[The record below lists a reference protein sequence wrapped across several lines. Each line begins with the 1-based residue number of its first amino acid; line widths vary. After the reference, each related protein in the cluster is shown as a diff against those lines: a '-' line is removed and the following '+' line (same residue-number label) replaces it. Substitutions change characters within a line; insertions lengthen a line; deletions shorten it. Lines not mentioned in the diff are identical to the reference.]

1 MSSYL
6 LINLAIA
13 TGISADAVIVTLA
26 NLRRFDRPS
35 VVWRWSSAVGLT
47 HWLLPFVG
55 FLGGWWLLRYPA
67 LRVAV
72 YAVAALAM
80 AALARNAFRGA
91 LAAEVEGAV
100 PAEAAFPTWGL
111 VWAVSLD
118 ALATGP
124 GKVSAAASWST
135 AEMAWSFV
143 IVGATVALYVFG
155 AGLVAW
161 RLCLRAERSGGDGRT
176 MAGWRTVFL
185 ALETFTF
192 GAFAGLGLDRA
203 AAELTASLGVG
214 ALPAD
219 ALVWASAALVAGL
232 WVAWGGRMYRGQL
245 RAVDAESVTRGG

>member
-1 MSSYL
+1 MGSYL
-6 LINLAIA
+6 LVNLAIA

-67 LRVAV
+67 LRAAV
-72 YAVAALAM
+72 YGVAALAM
-80 AALARNAFRGA
+80 AGLARNAFRGA

-100 PAEAAFPTWGL
+100 PADRAFPTWGL

-124 GKVSAAASWST
+124 GKVSAAATWST
-135 AEMAWSFV
+135 AQMAWSFV
-143 IVGATVALYVFG
+143 IVGATVAIYVFG

-161 RLCLRAERSGGDGRT
+161 RLCIRVGRESGDGHR

-203 AAELTASLGVG
+203 VAELTTALGVG
-214 ALPAD
+214 ALPLG
-219 ALVWASAALVAGL
+219 ALAWASVAAVGGL
-232 WVAWGGRMYRGQL
+232 WVRWGRRMYRGQL
-245 RAVDAESVTRGG
+245 RAVVAEFASRDG